1 MEVFIQETTN
11 ETKTVDLSSLNSREN
26 RNGNM
31 YFIVAGVMGGA
42 TVTLT
47 IASDA
52 STRFAPITNGAIT
65 ETGVMVE
72 NVPEECLLR
81 VAISGATGTTDI
93 DFSVR

>member
-1 MEVFIQETTN
+1 MEVFSQATAN

-31 YFIVAGVMGGA
+31 YFITSGVMGGA

-47 IASDA
+47 ISANSVA
-52 STRFAPITNGAIT
+52 RFAPITNGAIT

-72 NVPEECLLR
+72 NVPEECYLK

-93 DFSVR
+93 DFSVK